1 MDVIRHAGPD
11 DIEAIQRTLSGPR
24 ARAGTLPLQSVEGIR
39 KRLFS
44 ETREGLYQPV
54 TWVDEEVAEHLGFDS
69 VRGGASTYP
78 GSRRP

>member
-44 ETREGLYQPV
+44 ETREGLYHLV
-54 TWVDEEVAEHLGFDS
+54 ARVDEEVVGH
-69 VRGGASTYP
+69 P
-78 GSRRP
+78 GLETLPR